1 MHFAFFSPFSLV
13 QFFVVEIS
21 ILFEALVKSV
31 DFVKLQ
37 IRLLHRALD
46 KMVSFCLFSQENL
59 CCRRSLEASQ

>member
-31 DFVKLQ
+31 NFVKLQ
-37 IRLLHRALD
+37 IRLLCRALD
-46 KMVSFCLFSQENL
+46 KMI
-59 CCRRSLEASQ
+59 SLLIFPRILVL